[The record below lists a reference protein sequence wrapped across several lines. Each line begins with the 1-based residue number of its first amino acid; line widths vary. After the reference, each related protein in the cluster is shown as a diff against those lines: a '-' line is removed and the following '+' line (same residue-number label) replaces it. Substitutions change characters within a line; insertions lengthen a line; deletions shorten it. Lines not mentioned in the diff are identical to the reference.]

1 MYVLL
6 VNWLKFMKKELELYE
21 VLFLLHP
28 NFTDKELTDKIQYY
42 QDFLTGKGSKVMVQ
56 NQGRRSL
63 SYPIKKFEAALAKYH
78 GVKYSIVTS
87 SCTSALHLSLKSLN
101 IKKGDEVICPDLTF
115 IAPANMIIL
124 SGAKLKLIDVDPH
137 TLNIDHK
144 QIEKNI
150 NKRTKAIIVVH
161 QFGHSA
167 DMNPIIKIA
176 KKYKLKIIEDNAESM
191 GGRYKGR
198 KLGTIGDLATLSFYA
213 NKIMTTGEG
222 GAVITNS
229 KVIAERCYMLRD
241 HGMTKT
247 SDPIKRYTHLDLGY
261 NYRMTN
267 MQAAVGF
274 SQLESINKIL
284 KIRNKQ
290 IREYK
295 KHLSKIE
302 EIKLREFKK
311 WCKPVHWLTTVIVR
325 KKGLRDK
332 LIYYLLKQGIDA
344 RPMIKP
350 VHQAKHFKK
359 FFNNKNF
366 KNSNYIS
373 NNSIH
378 LPSSTNLK
386 IKEIKFICNKVKL
399 FFKDR

>member
-1 MYVLL
+1 M
-6 VNWLKFMKKELELYE
+6 
-21 VLFLLHP
+21 
-28 NFTDKELTDKIQYY
+28 D
-42 QDFLTGKGSKVMVQ
+42 
-56 NQGRRSL
+56 
-63 SYPIKKFEAALAKYH
+63 
-78 GVKYSIVTS
+78 
-87 SCTSALHLSLKSLN
+87 
-101 IKKGDEVICPDLTF
+101 
-115 IAPANMIIL
+115 
-124 SGAKLKLIDVDPH
+124 
-137 TLNIDHK
+137 
-144 QIEKNI
+144 
-150 NKRTKAIIVVH
+150 
-161 QFGHSA
+161 
-167 DMNPIIKIA
+167 PIIKIA
-176 KKYKLKIIEDNAESM
+176 KKYKLKIIEDNAESI

-229 KVIAERCYMLRD
+229 KVIADRCYMLRD

-274 SQLESINKIL
+274 SQLETINKTL

-290 IREYK
+290 IREYY
-295 KHLSKIE
+295 KHLSKIKQ
-302 EIKLREFKK
+302 IKLRGFKK
-311 WCKPVHWLTTVIVR
+311 WCTPVHWLTTLIVK

-350 VHQAKHFKK
+350 VHEAKHFKK
-359 FFNNKNF
+359 FFNRKNF
-366 KNSNYIS
+366 KNSTYIS

-386 IKEIKFICNKVKL
+386 AKEIKFICNKVKL
-399 FFKDR
+399 FFKNS

>member
-1 MYVLL
+1 MIPIYVPWLNKRAKKY
-6 VNWLKFMKKELELYE
+6 VTKCIQTNW
-21 VLFLLHP
+21 
-28 NFTDKELTDKIQYY
+28 I
-42 QDFLTGKGSKVMVQ
+42 SS
-56 NQGRRSL
+56 QGE
-63 SYPIKKFEAALAKYH
+63 YIKKFEAALAKYH

-115 IAPANMIIL
+115 IAPANMIVL

-176 KKYKLKIIEDNAESM
+176 KKYKLKIIEDNAESI

-295 KHLSKIE
+295 KHLSKIK

-350 VHQAKHFKK
+350 VHEAKHFKK
-359 FFNNKNF
+359 FFNSKNF